1 MSDLSYEDSKKV
13 VFKGMMI
20 LAVVT
25 LLEVAVALVGKGY
38 VIQDFHLPV
47 WLMYILMIGMSLF
60 KAYFIVYEFMH
71 MKYEVKGLAMS
82 VLLPTGLLIWAVIAF
97 FNEGSSWH
105 QRRDLIKQKNEE
117 VLDDSGVRKTGD
129 ILKIEDVKNLN

>member
-1 MSDLSYEDSKKV
+1 MGNLSYEESKKV
-13 VFKGMMI
+13 VFRGMML

-25 LLEVAVALVGKGY
+25 LLEVGIALVGKGY
-38 VIQDFHLPV
+38 IIEGFHLPM
-47 WLMYILMIGMSLF
+47 WLMYLLMIGLSLY

-117 VLDDSGVRKTGD
+117 VLDGSDVRKTGN
-129 ILKIEDVKNLN
+129 ILKRDDVKNLN